1 MKIPGVGQQKR
12 HEALTPSRHESVP
25 MRKDG
30 TDSSKG
36 REKWSSKCIDLYLY
50 DIYIYVLYI
59 ICNNMYIYIYSH
71 IE

>member
-1 MKIPGVGQQKR
+1 MVNKNTLQQSWISKICRGMCFFQ
-12 HEALTPSRHESVP
+12 
-25 MRKDG
+25 
-30 TDSSKG
+30 TDFFLKN
-36 REKWSSKCIDLYLY
+36 IYIYIYLY

>member
-50 DIYIYVLYI
+50 DIYIYMYT
-59 ICNNMYIYIYSH
+59 YIYICMISSIFYLL
-71 IE
+71 